1 MQLCLFLTLLR
12 FIVKGHYICLP
23 NWPSAGV
30 QVALALRFLQ
40 GNCSC
45 SSLLVNE
52 LHMLPIGL
60 FLSEL
65 IFLLLINNFWHRCC
79 SLIGSSLS
87 LSRKFDTYSDF
98 EAILNPEWLSICN
111 LLKEEL
117 GNIVPT
123 PPFTCFT
130 NPNFPTSLKLWFI
143 PPFSECVLFRFTAS
157 LSYRQYWRCA
167 VTLDLPN
174 YLIHRRSVLENEEEQ
189 F

>member
-1 MQLCLFLTLLR
+1 VQLCLFLTLL
-12 FIVKGHYICLP
+12 FIVKGHYMFRP
-23 NWPSAGV
+23 NWPSSGV

-65 IFLLLINNFWHRCC
+65 IFLLVINNFCHRCC

-87 LSRKFDTYSDF
+87 LSRKVDTYAGF
-98 EAILNPEWLSICN
+98 EVILNPEWLSTYN

-123 PPFTCFT
+123 SPFACFI
-130 NPNFPTSLKLWFI
+130 NPNFPASRKYRPLWFI
-143 PPFSECVLFRFTAS
+143 PPFFWAYPISFYCFPA
-157 LSYRQYWRCA
+157 LSSALA
-167 VTLDLPN
+167 VCSQW
-174 YLIHRRSVLENEEEQ
+174 H
-189 F
+189 